1 MRRADRLFRL
11 IQLLRHDRVLTARD
25 LATELEVSERTIYRD
40 VQDLTLSGV
49 PIQGEAGVG
58 YRLMRGF
65 SLPPLMFDEE
75 ELAALLLGARMVRAW
90 TDKGLSRAAGQV
102 LAKVEAV
109 LPESLRPELERHDVF
124 VPALSSEAEFA
135 GTLRLLRPA
144 IRDRVKVRFDY
155 RRIDGEASRRTV
167 WPLGLAFWGK
177 VWTLAAWCELRG
189 ALRTFRVDR
198 IDGLAHMEEIFE
210 PVQGRTLRDYV
221 AAFGDDDNQE

>member
-25 LATELEVSERTIYRD
+25 LADELEVSERTIYRD

-65 SLPPLMFDEE
+65 NLPPLMFDEE

-109 LPESLRPELERHDVF
+109 LPEGLRPELERHDVF
-124 VPALSSEAEFA
+124 VPAFNVDEPFAEI
-135 GTLRLLRPA
+135 LRLLRPA
-144 IRDRVKVRFDY
+144 IRDRMKVRFDY
-155 RRIDGEASRRTV
+155 RRLDGESSRRTV

-177 VWTLAAWCELRG
+177 VWTLAAWCELRES
-189 ALRTFRVDR
+189 LRTFRVDR
-198 IDGLAHMEEIFE
+198 MEDLLHLEDTFE
-210 PVQGRTLRDYV
+210 ETRGRTLRDYV
-221 AAFGDDDNQE
+221 AMQGDDNTMD